1 MRSQNLKSYGCQAFA
16 GLFLGVIVGGIAL
29 LLSGWGTTEQALKVV
44 TPYGVYDTTT
54 TGTTVID
61 TTPLFGEQLPP
72 PIDYS
77 KYPAPTLEK

>member
-29 LLSGWGTTEQALKVV
+29 LLTACSDSGAQLKIV

-54 TGTTVID
+54 TGTTTLD
-61 TTPLFGEQLPP
+61 TRPLFGETLPP

-77 KYPAPTLEK
+77 KYPSPTLEK